1 MFERVNRDRAKNQL
15 PPLQFD
21 PKLSGIARSHS
32 MDMRDSR
39 FFSHESPR
47 FGLLEARL
55 HRAGYLFRTAR
66 ENLAEAPTVDESEEG
81 LLKSPHHYEN
91 LMAKDIT
98 HIGIG
103 IVQGGVQDPHNL
115 TVTQIFSTPGKL
127 ESDTEAARALT
138 NAVSQARQQAGLATL
153 LRHPKLD
160 QLATS
165 QLPTLPAEPTSSD
178 LKEVGVQVTTQLAQ
192 SPITGTARVSVG
204 AQVVVDSSQYTVD
217 DAILSANARCYGLAV
232 DHSPSATTPRLRVL
246 VIVGMK

>member
-1 MFERVNRDRAKNQL
+1 MHFRLHDLLLVFLVVVTVGCGGAAKAPVQFGLGLPTATATPAVHTLERAHVRACQSRPREKTNYR
-15 PPLQFD
+15 
-21 PKLSGIARSHS
+21 RSSSIPSFRVLRVLTRWTCATVISFH
-32 MDMRDSR
+32 MN
-39 FFSHESPR
+39 HPR

-138 NAVSQARQQAGLATL
+138 NAVSQARATG
-153 LRHPKLD
+153 R
-160 QLATS
+160 
-165 QLPTLPAEPTSSD
+165 SS
-178 LKEVGVQVTTQLAQ
+178 KRYY
-192 SPITGTARVSVG
+192 GTP
-204 AQVVVDSSQYTVD
+204 SST
-217 DAILSANARCYGLAV
+217 N
-232 DHSPSATTPRLRVL
+232 
-246 VIVGMK
+246 